1 MLSLFRLIG
10 IDRYCFTFLDIDLES
25 RSDSNSVASRT
36 VVNDKPLSM
45 KEEKNSIRSDGCFLG
60 IELSKRSVADN
71 HKKVRYNGIHMQNK
85 PFIVLF
91 RLAALV
97 GNVAGAAGDFFDNK
111 LSAESNL
118 ILGKSL
124 FPCIPNSSVESRSSE
139 SNAERLYGC
148 WITCA

>member
-1 MLSLFRLIG
+1 M
-10 IDRYCFTFLDIDLES
+10 FLDIDLES

-45 KEEKNSIRSDGCFLG
+45 KEEKNSIRSDGYFLG

-71 HKKVRYNGIHMQNK
+71 LMQNK